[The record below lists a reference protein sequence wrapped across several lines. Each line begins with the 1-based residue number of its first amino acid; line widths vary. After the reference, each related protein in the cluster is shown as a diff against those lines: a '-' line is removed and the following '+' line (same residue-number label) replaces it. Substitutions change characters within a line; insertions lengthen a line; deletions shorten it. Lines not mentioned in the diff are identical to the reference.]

1 MDSQG
6 PVTISLILPVLN
18 REDRL
23 GERYAIRSVT
33 RIDRRGFGGGIVG
46 DTIKQRFTRLYS
58 RFLTQTRQIQKP

>member
-1 MDSQG
+1 MTRPELLDAVVAEQ
-6 PVTISLILPVLN
+6 
-18 REDRL
+18 REL

-58 RFLTQTRQIQKP
+58 RFLTQTGQIQKP